1 MALALDVLSP
11 EVLNAVAEEV
21 ARTNSIL
28 CSNNGSFEFC
38 CDFNFF
44 SILREERFL
53 FGILLNAW
61 WGWWKLRGFVK
72 GVSFATKLPRRFFS
86 LVLVKFFCLDFVFE
100 LLDLFSKSFMLVLLS
115 EIKDLLPK

>member
-11 EVLNAVAEEV
+11 DVLNAVAEEV

-44 SILREERFL
+44 SISIEDRFL
-53 FGILLNAW
+53 FGI
-61 WGWWKLRGFVK
+61 V
-72 GVSFATKLPRRFFS
+72 
-86 LVLVKFFCLDFVFE
+86 
-100 LLDLFSKSFMLVLLS
+100 
-115 EIKDLLPK
+115 